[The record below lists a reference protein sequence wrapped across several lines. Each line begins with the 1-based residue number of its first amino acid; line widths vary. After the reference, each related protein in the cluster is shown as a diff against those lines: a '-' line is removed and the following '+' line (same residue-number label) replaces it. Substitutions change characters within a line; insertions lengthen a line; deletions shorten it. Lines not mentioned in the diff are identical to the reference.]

1 MCAESR
7 RQCSKTEIFNC
18 SCLYYFGQKTSH
30 TALINDAYSLTLL
43 IMNSNAD
50 AHFTMNVP
58 GTDPDQRLVYLCV
71 ADGVGSWRQY
81 GVDPRNFSHR

>member
-1 MCAESR
+1 
-7 RQCSKTEIFNC
+7 
-18 SCLYYFGQKTSH
+18 
-30 TALINDAYSLTLL
+30 
-43 IMNSNAD
+43 MNANAD

-58 GTDPDQRLVYLCV
+58 GTEPDQRLVYLCV